1 MNLGDL
7 LRNRYRIEKA
17 LAAQK
22 ALKAGVLPQS
32 PSQKASIATTTT
44 RHPARRVFLKWLL
57 CGGTGVIGS
66 VAFSQL
72 GKNSST
78 SLAGSL
84 PTAATATKIVAVPSL
99 AKIQFASVKL
109 NRYGKIVDRPVRQ
122 AQIFMEDL
130 GNGTSLK
137 MVKIPAGKF
146 MMGSPASEEARNENE
161 GPRHQVKVSEFY
173 LGQTLV
179 TQGQWQALMGSN
191 PSKFQGDGEL
201 PVDSVSWL
209 AAMDFCQKLSQKTSR
224 TYRLPSEAEWE
235 YACRAG
241 TTTPFAF
248 GETITSAV
256 ANYDGNY
263 TYKKAAKGKYRQ
275 KTTVVGSFPAN
286 LFGLY
291 DMHGN
296 LWEWCLDEWSDNYQ
310 NAATEGRVNTVD
322 FISMDKNTVHVM
334 HGGSWEDD
342 PGTCRGAR
350 RDGINA
356 DFQDV
361 NLGFRIVYA
370 PERIAPASG
379 SYMPIPR

>member
-7 LRNRYRIEKA
+7 LRNRSRIEKA
-17 LAAQK
+17 
-22 ALKAGVLPQS
+22 S
-32 PSQKASIATTTT
+32 TATTTQH
-44 RHPARRVFLKWLL
+44 RARRGFLRWLL

-72 GKNSST
+72 GKNSS
-78 SLAGSL
+78 
-84 PTAATATKIVAVPSL
+84 AATVTKTGALPPL
-99 AKIQFASVKL
+99 TKIQFASVKL
-109 NRYGKIVDRPVRQ
+109 DSYGKIVDRPIRQ
-122 AQIFMEDL
+122 AEIFTEDL

-137 MVKIPAGKF
+137 MVKIPARKF
-146 MMGSPASEEARNENE
+146 MMGSPANEENSRKDES
-161 GPRHQVKVSEFY
+161 PRHQVKVPEFY

-179 TQGQWQALMGSN
+179 TQGQWESLMGSN
-191 PSKFQGDGEL
+191 PSEFKGDSKL

-209 AAMDFCQKLSQKTSR
+209 NVMDFCQKLSQKTGR

-248 GETITSAV
+248 GGTITSAV
-256 ANYDGNY
+256 ANYDASFE
-263 TYKKAAKGKYRQ
+263 KAAKVDYRE

-310 NAATEGRVNTVD
+310 DAPNNGSARGNITSRDNSKKHALR
-322 FISMDKNTVHVM
+322 
-334 HGGSWEDD
+334 GGSWDSDLNNCRSANRYRDD
-342 PGTCRGAR
+342 SAAQGNY
-350 RDGINA
+350 I
-356 DFQDV
+356 
-361 NLGFRIVYA
+361 GFRVVCA
-370 PERIAPASG
+370 PTRIL
-379 SYMPIPR
+379 